1 MILASIELPVLIV
14 YIVMAIGFIGL
25 IWGAKNQNTK
35 PNARLVMF
43 ASVAVVIGAVAASF
57 LVSGTK
63 SEDARLKRNV
73 KQFQTAKAERAA
85 SYIADRFPGGA
96 VAFLIDESSQAVP
109 TSEYMNSFVL
119 EELQKRLSEK
129 GVSVGDTL
137 VVGKAREVVDK
148 SGQVNT
154 VVDDPTNA
162 KIMKTTL
169 DTVYDKVD
177 IVINF
182 VGLPDS
188 LSDLRTITF
197 LTRKNTA
204 TGKNNMLL
212 LSDIGLPYVE
222 QDMIK
227 SGRVSAIL
235 EYLSEEG
242 SAFDMQKD
250 DAPKDLD
257 EAFDY
262 QYLLLNQDTLSQFV
276 SENEKYFITTK

>member
-57 LVSGTK
+57 MVSGAK
-63 SEDARLKRNV
+63 SEDARLVRNV
-73 KQFQTAKAERAA
+73 KQFQIAKAEKAA

-96 VAFLIDESSQAVP
+96 AAFLIDESALAVP

-129 GVSVGDTL
+129 GISVGETL
-137 VVGKAREVVDK
+137 VVGKSKEVVDK
-148 SGQVNT
+148 SGQAST
-154 VVDDPTNA
+154 VVEDPTNA
-162 KIMKTTL
+162 KIMKTNL

-177 IVINF
+177 IVVNF

-212 LSDIGLPYVE
+212 LSDLGLPYVE

-235 EYLSEEG
+235 EYMSDEG
-242 SAFDMQKD
+242 AEFDMQKD
-250 DAPKDLD
+250 NAPKDLD

-262 QYLLLNQDTLSQFV
+262 QYFLLDKDTLSEFV

>member
-57 LVSGTK
+57 MVSGAK
-63 SEDARLKRNV
+63 SEDARLVRNV
-73 KQFQTAKAERAA
+73 KQFQIAKAEKAA

-96 VAFLIDESSQAVP
+96 AAFLIDESALVVP

-129 GVSVGDTL
+129 GISVGETL
-137 VVGKAREVVDK
+137 VVGKSKEVVDK
-148 SGQVNT
+148 SGQAST
-154 VVDDPTNA
+154 VVEDPTNA
-162 KIMKTTL
+162 KIMKTNL

-177 IVINF
+177 IVVNF

-212 LSDIGLPYVE
+212 LSDLGLPYVE

-235 EYLSEEG
+235 EYMSDEG
-242 SAFDMQKD
+242 AEFDMQKD
-250 DAPKDLD
+250 NAPKDLD

-262 QYLLLNQDTLSQFV
+262 QYFLLDKDTLSEFV

>member
-43 ASVAVVIGAVAASF
+43 ASAAVVIGAVAASF
-57 LVSGTK
+57 MVSGTK
-63 SEDARLKRNV
+63 SEDARLVRNV

-85 SYIADRFPGGA
+85 SYIADRFPGGS
-96 VAFLIDESSQAVP
+96 VAFLIDESSLAVP
-109 TSEYMNSFVL
+109 AAEYLNSFVL

-129 GVSVGDTL
+129 GVSIGDTL
-137 VVGKAREVVDK
+137 VVGKSKEVVDK
-148 SGQVNT
+148 NGQTNT

-162 KIMKTTL
+162 KIMNTTL

-177 IVINF
+177 IVVNF

-188 LSDLRTITF
+188 ISDLRTITF

-212 LSDIGLPYVE
+212 LTDIGLPYVE

-227 SGRVSAIL
+227 NGRVCAIL
-235 EYLSEEG
+235 EFLSEEG
-242 SAFDMQKD
+242 AAFDMQKD
-250 DAPKDLD
+250 SAPKDLD

-262 QYLLLNQDTLSQFV
+262 QYFFLNQDTLSQFIA
-276 SENEKYFITTK
+276 ENEKYFITTK

>member
-14 YIVMAIGFIGL
+14 YILMAVGFIGL

-35 PNARLVMF
+35 PNARIVMF
-43 ASVAVVIGAVAASF
+43 ASVVLVIGAVAGRF
-57 LVSGTK
+57 MVSGAK
-63 SEDARLKRNV
+63 SEDARLMRNV
-73 KQFQTAKAERAA
+73 KQFQLAKAEKAA

-96 VAFLIDESSQAVP
+96 VAFLIDESSLAVP
-109 TSEYMNSFVL
+109 ASEYMNSFVL
-119 EELQKRLSEK
+119 EELRNRLAEK
-129 GVSVGDTL
+129 GISVGDTL
-137 VVGKAREVVDK
+137 VVGKSKEVVDK
-148 SGQVNT
+148 SGQAST
-154 VVDDPTNA
+154 VVEDPTNA

-177 IVINF
+177 MVINF

-188 LSDLRTITF
+188 LSVLRTITF

-212 LSDIGLPYVE
+212 LTDLGLPYVE

-235 EYLSEEG
+235 EYLNDEG
-242 SAFDMQKD
+242 AEFDMQKD

-257 EAFDY
+257 EAFDQ
-262 QYLLLNQDTLSQFV
+262 QYLLLDKDTLSEFV

>member
-1 MILASIELPVLIV
+1 
-14 YIVMAIGFIGL
+14 VMAIGFIGL

-43 ASVAVVIGAVAASF
+43 ASVAVVIGAVAARF
-57 LVSGTK
+57 MVSGAK
-63 SEDARLKRNV
+63 SEDARLMKNV
-73 KQFQTAKAERAA
+73 KQFQTAKAEKAA

-96 VAFLIDESSQAVP
+96 AAFLIDESALAVP
-109 TSEYMNSFVL
+109 ATEYQNSFVL

-137 VVGKAREVVDK
+137 VVGKSKEVVDK
-148 SGQVNT
+148 SGQTNI
-154 VVDDPTNA
+154 VVDEPTNA

-177 IVINF
+177 IVVNF

-212 LSDIGLPYVE
+212 LSDVGLPYVE

-235 EYLSEEG
+235 EYGSEEG
-242 SAFDMQKD
+242 AAFDMQKD
-250 DAPKDLD
+250 NAPKDLD
-257 EAFDY
+257 EAFYY

-276 SENEKYFITTK
+276 EENEKYFITTK

>member
-35 PNARLVMF
+35 PNARIVMF

-57 LVSGTK
+57 MVGGAK
-63 SEDARLKRNV
+63 SEDARLMRNV
-73 KQFQTAKAERAA
+73 KQFQTAKAEKVA
-85 SYIADRFPGGA
+85 SYIADRFSGGA
-96 VAFLIDESSQAVP
+96 VAFLIDESSLGVP
-109 TSEYMNSFVL
+109 ANEYGNSFVL

-129 GVSVGDTL
+129 GISVGDTL
-137 VVGKAREVVDK
+137 VVGKSKEVVDK
-148 SGQVNT
+148 SGQAST
-154 VVDDPTNA
+154 VVEDPTNA
-162 KIMKTTL
+162 KIMKTNL

-212 LSDIGLPYVE
+212 LSDLGLPYVE

-227 SGRVSAIL
+227 SGRVSAII
-235 EYLSEEG
+235 EYLNDEG
-242 SAFDMQKD
+242 AEFDMQKD

-262 QYLLLNQDTLSQFV
+262 QYFLLDKDTFSQFIE
-276 SENEKYFITTK
+276 ENEKYFITTK